1 MSDLDDEELEATRKL
16 HGVIKDALDDYIDND
31 YEEVGIINNNLKEI
45 QETELYGTEV
55 YKITD
60 KDIEELKNR

>member
-16 HGVIKDALDDYIDND
+16 HGLIKDDLNYYTDGNYN
-31 YEEVGIINNNLKEI
+31 EVGIINNTLKEI
-45 QETELYGTEV
+45 QETELYGTET